1 MNKFHMKLLTPP
13 CKLPYGRVM
22 SQRSSPRSSTEMIR
36 PTTVHGLLQL
46 RGTLL
51 LALVLVL
58 LITNGGAG

>member
-1 MNKFHMKLLTPP
+1 MVDDMPQRN
-13 CKLPYGRVM
+13 
-22 SQRSSPRSSTEMIR
+22 SQRRIAPMNRLPVIA
-36 PTTVHGLLQL
+36 GLASL

>member
-1 MNKFHMKLLTPP
+1 
-13 CKLPYGRVM
+13 M
-22 SQRSSPRSSTEMIR
+22 SQRNSHRRITENNR
-36 PTTVHGLLQL
+36 LVTVADLLQV

>member
-1 MNKFHMKLLTPP
+1 
-13 CKLPYGRVM
+13 M
-22 SQRSSPRSSTEMIR
+22 SHRNSHRTIAEM
-36 PTTVHGLLQL
+36 TCLATVDGMLRL

>member
-1 MNKFHMKLLTPP
+1 
-13 CKLPYGRVM
+13 M
-22 SQRSSPRSSTEMIR
+22 SQRTNISRIAKQARHQAVGDTLR
-36 PTTVHGLLQL
+36 L

>member
-1 MNKFHMKLLTPP
+1 
-13 CKLPYGRVM
+13 M
-22 SQRSSPRSSTEMIR
+22 SQRNSHRRIAESNRLLAIT
-36 PTTVHGLLQL
+36 GLLRL

>member
-1 MNKFHMKLLTPP
+1 MKLLTPP
-13 CKLPYGRVM
+13 CKLPYGRSM
-22 SQRSSPRSSTEMIR
+22 SQRSSPRSSTEMVR

-51 LALVLVL
+51 LAPALITLVLVL

>member
-1 MNKFHMKLLTPP
+1 
-13 CKLPYGRVM
+13 M
-22 SQRSSPRSSTEMIR
+22 SQRNSHRRIAENNR
-36 PTTVHGLLQL
+36 LTTVAGLLQV

>member
-1 MNKFHMKLLTPP
+1 MP
-13 CKLPYGRVM
+13 
-22 SQRSSPRSSTEMIR
+22 QRNSHRRIAEMTR
-36 PTTVHGLLQL
+36 LATVAGLLQL